1 MQCRWKMILCSF
13 ILQQKS
19 VQWVVFVDLPFVSFN
34 LSSHFVQEMQKE
46 CLQSSP
52 SPYDVYYPY
61 LQWVSSIGILFIPG
75 RLCKVQSHS
84 PSVSPNQTSE
94 TCKLTA
100 MICKVKRL
108 KHNCCSEFY
117 GVHIFPAVFVF

>member
-1 MQCRWKMILCSF
+1 VQMENDFMQFYFTTKKCT
-13 ILQQKS
+13 
-19 VQWVVFVDLPFVSFN
+19 VWVVFVGLPFVSFN

-61 LQWVSSIGILFIPG
+61 LQWVSSIRILFIQG
-75 RLCKVQSHS
+75 RLCKVESHS
-84 PSVSPNQTSE
+84 QSVSPNRTSE

-100 MICKVKRL
+100 MICKVRKL

>member
-1 MQCRWKMILCSF
+1 LQCRCKMILCSF

-19 VQWVVFVDLPFVSFN
+19 VQWVVFVGLPFVSFN

-75 RLCKVQSHS
+75 RLCKVQSYS
-84 PSVSPNQTSE
+84 PSVSPNRTSE

-108 KHNCCSEFY
+108 KHNYCSEFY
-117 GVHIFPAVFVF
+117 GVTHLLRHLTK